1 MLNSKV
7 PENEVS
13 AKAQGVSTCALE
25 VSARSRRSL
34 RVWALGSGKS
44 QSATTWSRKPRTVSS
59 FVRAASECEYLVAGV
74 SAKSHSVVPV
84 EEEAGLLAKQSVARL
99 VAKQQVAKLVANQ
112 RAKQTGDK

>member
-1 MLNSKV
+1 MHLGAG
-7 PENEVS
+7 VS

-44 QSATTWSRKPRTVSS
+44 QSAITWAREPRTVSTC
-59 FVRAASECEYLVAGV
+59 VREASECEYLDAGV

-84 EEEAGLLAKQSVARL
+84 EDEAGLLAKQSVAKL
-99 VAKQQVAKLVANQ
+99 VANQVAKQQVNSK
-112 RAKQTGDK
+112 